1 MRATAVAIGA
11 LAVGWPH
18 IAQSA
23 DVVVVG
29 VTHHADAIPGI
40 HTLRPA
46 VFPLREVIRVVA
58 EGAVHAQALAH
69 VHHEAIGLFGGL
81 DGSLAGGGREFLA
94 AHPDGFLAG
103 QIIRER
109 IRVQRGVGH
118 RLGRGVAAPLVAGD
132 GARIRNSGRPVVHRH
147 RIAAVAG
154 PAGDTGVFLI
164 SALAC
169 EVRLPVG
176 VDVLGHQQHLAGYD
190 LGVFLVRGHVFRI
203 VAVGAASILDV
214 GTIGRDPRGHRL
226 HQIVELV
233 HRDVA
238 QHGHILI
245 GRARPVASDHLSGQ
259 LIGWGRNVPN
269 LGLAVRIADLDH
281 GGAAEANLLL
291 LFRAELTTRQQ
302 QGRQSDGDKLVQR
315 LHCGAPGR
323 VAGSTTPVAGY
334 SRAKP

>member
-94 AHPDGFLAG
+94 AHADVVLAG

-109 IRVQRGVGH
+109 IKVQRGIGH
-118 RLGRGVAAPLVAGD
+118 RSRRRVAAVLLAGD
-132 GARIRNSGRPVVHRH
+132 RARFRHGGGPVVHRH

-154 PAGDTGVFLI
+154 PAGDAGVFL
-164 SALAC
+164 LA
-169 EVRLPVG
+169 EVRRPG
-176 VDVLGHQQHLAGYD
+176 CVDVLGHQQHLAGHD